1 MASADLFGDSADHP
15 VLVANIRE
23 SLFLDAAGAA
33 RALTHR
39 DAVAALGAGTVPI
52 LCHRKA
58 VAQRLGAPPFRAC
71 DLLELFAFVR
81 PAERCLPTPGGLAEA
96 LDLPRPDGL
105 AGEARTLARAA
116 ERLLGEIGA
125 EDDPDAEAI
134 ASFMAAAGWPWG
146 RAVLARLARPDGEI
160 PGGGAGLRV
169 WGRLP
174 EFAEHA
180 PPPPP
185 GSAAIEPA
193 EARRRLARLLGGGAE
208 DRSGQ
213 ADYTS
218 ALTAAFAPRDREDS
232 PNAVIAEAGTG
243 VGKTLGYI
251 APASLWAET
260 NGGPVWISTFTR
272 NLQRQIDGE
281 LDRLHPD
288 PAVKHRRVVIR
299 KGRDNYLCL
308 LNLEDALGRGVS
320 GPGSG
325 GDIAL
330 GLVARWTAATRDGD
344 MVGGDFPAWLADLLG
359 RRATLGL
366 AHRRGECIYSACAHY
381 HKCFIERTARR
392 ARRAEIV
399 VANHALVMTLAASG
413 GGDDRLAPSRVIFDE
428 GHHVFDAADGA
439 FAARLSGQEGAE
451 LRRWLRG
458 AEDRRAG
465 RARGLARR
473 IEDAAMLDDALGEA
487 LAATVQAAAILPASG
502 WNARVTGDAPRGPA
516 EAFLAAVRRQ
526 VYARAGNP
534 KIPYD
539 LEAGTGPPVPG
550 LLEEADK
557 LGEALGK
564 LAAPA
569 RKVAQRLE
577 ALLDEKADE
586 LDTPTRNRLDSA
598 ARGLGLRIEGQ
609 IETWRAMLRALRET
623 TPEDF
628 VDWFSVSRQD
638 GRDADVAMHRHWLDP
653 LLPFSKLVAAP
664 SHGIVVTSAT
674 LRDATGDV
682 EADWAAAEMRTGAR
696 HLAAPAIRVDVPS
709 PFDYAR
715 LARVFV
721 VTDVRK
727 NDIDRVAAAYRA
739 LMLAAGG
746 GTLGLFTAISRLR
759 GVHERIAADIEGAGL
774 ALLAQHV
781 DSLDTASLV
790 DIFRAETDSCMLG
803 TDAVRDGVDVPGRA
817 LRLIVFDRL
826 PWPRPTILHRER
838 RKAFPDIR
846 YDDMLARLRLKQAFG
861 RLVRKADDRGVFVLL
876 DPSLPSRLKGAFP
889 PDIEVE
895 RMGLAEAVAATR
907 AFLAPDRNGMR

>member
-1 MASADLFGDSADHP
+1 MASADLFGDSGPPP
-15 VLVANIRE
+15 VLVANIRD
-23 SLFLDAAGAA
+23 SLILDAAGEA
-33 RALTHR
+33 RTLPHR
-39 DAVAALGAGTVPI
+39 DAVAALGRGMVPI

-58 VAQRLGAPPFRAC
+58 VAQRLGAGPFRAC

-81 PAERCLPTPGGLAEA
+81 PAARCLPTPGGLAEA
-96 LDLPRPDGL
+96 LDLPRPRGL
-105 AGEARTLARAA
+105 AEEASTLARAA
-116 ERLLGEIGA
+116 ERLLGELDAAG
-125 EDDPDAEAI
+125 DPDSASI

-146 RAVLARLARPDGEI
+146 RAVLDRLGGADAAA
-160 PGGGAGLRV
+160 GGAGLRV
-169 WGRLP
+169 WNGLP
-174 EFAEHA
+174 EITEHA

-185 GSAAIEPA
+185 GSVAVEPVD
-193 EARRRLARLLGGGAE
+193 ARRRLAGLLGAHAE

-218 ALTAAFAPRDREDS
+218 ALTAAFAPRDREDC

-251 APASLWAET
+251 APASLWAEK

-288 PAVKHRRVVIR
+288 PDVKHRRVVIR

-308 LNLEDALGRGVS
+308 LNLEDALGRGGGANSES
-320 GPGSG
+320 GV
-325 GDIAL
+325 AL
-330 GLVARWTAATRDGD
+330 GLVARWAAATRDGD
-344 MVGGDFPAWLADLLG
+344 MVGGDFPVWLADLLG

-399 VANHALVMTLAASG
+399 IANHALVMTLAAAG
-413 GGDDRLAPSRVIFDE
+413 GADDRLTPTRVIFDE

-439 FAARLSGQEGAE
+439 FAARLSGQDGGE

-465 RARGLARR
+465 RARGFARR

-487 LAATVQAAAILPASG
+487 LAKTLDAARVLPATG
-502 WNARVTGDAPRGPA
+502 WNARLTADAPRGPA

-526 VYARAGNP
+526 VYARARDTG
-534 KIPYD
+534 IPYD
-539 LEAGTGPPVPG
+539 LEVETRPPVPG
-550 LLEEADK
+550 LIEAAASLED
-557 LGEALGK
+557 ALGT
-564 LAAPA
+564 LIAPA
-569 RKVAQRLE
+569 RMVAQRLD
-577 ALLDEKADE
+577 ALLDERASE
-586 LDTPTRNRLDSA
+586 LDTPTRNRLDAA
-598 ARGLGLRIEGQ
+598 ARGLGIRIEGQ
-609 IETWRAMLRALRET
+609 LETWRAMLQALREA
-623 TPEDF
+623 TPESF
-628 VDWFSVSRQD
+628 VDWFSVSRHD
-638 GRDADVAMHRHWLDP
+638 GRDIDVSMHRHWLDP
-653 LLPFSKLVAAP
+653 LIPFSRLVAAP
-664 SHGIVVTSAT
+664 SHGVVVTSAT
-674 LRDATGDV
+674 LRDGTGDV
-682 EADWAAAEMRTGAR
+682 EADWQAAEMRTGTR
-696 HLAAPAIRVDVPS
+696 HLPAAAVRVDVPS

-727 NDIDRVAAAYRA
+727 TDLDQVAAAYRA
-739 LMLAAGG
+739 LMTASSGG
-746 GTLGLFTAISRLR
+746 ALGLFTAISRLR
-759 GVHERIAADIEGAGL
+759 AVYDRIAADMESSGL
-774 ALLAQHV
+774 ALFAQHV
-781 DSLDTASLV
+781 DNLDTTSLV
-790 DIFRAETDSCMLG
+790 DIFRAEVDACMLG
-803 TDAVRDGVDVPGRA
+803 TDAVRDGVDVPGRS

-876 DPSLPSRLKGAFP
+876 DPSMPSRLTGAFP
-889 PDIEVE
+889 EEVSVE
-895 RMGLAEAVAATR
+895 RVGLAEAVEATR
-907 AFLAPDRNGMR
+907 SFLAPPAG

>member
-23 SLFLDAAGAA
+23 SLILDSAGEA
-33 RALTHR
+33 RTLTHR
-39 DAVAALGAGTVPI
+39 DAVGALGAGMVPI
-52 LCHRKA
+52 LCHRKS
-58 VAQRLGAPPFRAC
+58 VAQRLGARPFRAC
-71 DLLELFAFVR
+71 DLLELFAFVH
-81 PAERCLPTPGGLAEA
+81 PAVRCLPTPGGLADA
-96 LDLPRPDGL
+96 LGLPRPRGL
-105 AGEARTLARAA
+105 REEALTLARAA
-116 ERLLGEIGA
+116 EALLEELDEAGDRDGA
-125 EDDPDAEAI
+125 AI
-134 ASFMAAAGWPWG
+134 ASFMTASGWPWG
-146 RAVLARLARPDGEI
+146 PAVLDRL
-160 PGGGAGLRV
+160 GGADDSPADSRALRV
-169 WGRLP
+169 WNRLP
-174 EFAEHA
+174 EIAEHA

-185 GSAAIEPA
+185 GSAAVEPA
-193 EARRRLARLLGGGAE
+193 EARRRLAGLLGPGAE

-218 ALTAAFAPRDREDS
+218 ALTGAFAPRDREDC

-251 APASLWAET
+251 APASLWAEK

-288 PAVKHRRVVIR
+288 PDVKHRRVVVR

-308 LNLEDALGRGVS
+308 LNLEEALGRIG
-320 GPGSG
+320 GAGSDG
-325 GDIAL
+325 AAAL

-344 MVGGDFPAWLADLLG
+344 MAGGDFPAWLADLLG
-359 RRATLGL
+359 RRGTLDL

-399 VANHALVMTLAASG
+399 IANHALVMTLAAAG
-413 GGDDRLAPSRVIFDE
+413 GTGERLAPTRVIFDE

-439 FAARLSGQEGAE
+439 FAARLSGQEGAD

-458 AEDRRAG
+458 AEDRRQE

-487 LAATVQAAAILPASG
+487 LQATLEAARVLPATG
-502 WNARVTGDAPRGPA
+502 WNARLARDAPSGAA

-526 VYARAGNP
+526 VYARARDTG
-534 KIPYD
+534 IPYD
-539 LEAGTGPPVPG
+539 LETETGPPVPG
-550 LLEEADK
+550 LIEAAD
-557 LGEALGK
+557 LLAAALDQ
-564 LAAPA
+564 LIAPA
-569 RKVAQRLE
+569 RSVSQRLD
-577 ALLDEKADE
+577 ALLDERAEE
-586 LDTPTRNRLDSA
+586 LDTPTRNRLDAA
-598 ARGLGLRIEGQ
+598 ARGLGIRIEGQ
-609 IETWRAMLRALRET
+609 LEAWRAMLRALHDRPPET
-623 TPEDF
+623 F
-628 VDWFSVSRQD
+628 VDWFSVSRLQ
-638 GRDADVAMHRHWLDP
+638 GRDVDVAMHRHWLDP
-653 LLPFSKLVAAP
+653 LLPFAQLVAAP
-664 SHGIVVTSAT
+664 SHGVVVTSAT

-682 EADWAAAEMRTGAR
+682 EADWGVAEMRTGAR

-721 VTDVRK
+721 VTDVGRG
-727 NDIDRVAAAYRA
+727 DIDRVAAAYRA
-739 LMLAAGG
+739 LMQASGG
-746 GTLGLFTAISRLR
+746 GALGLFTAIARLR
-759 GVHERIAADIEGAGL
+759 AVHDRIAADMEKAGL

-781 DSLDTASLV
+781 DGLDTTSLV

-803 TDAVRDGVDVPGRA
+803 TDAMRDGVDVPGRS

-861 RLVRKADDRGVFVLL
+861 RLVRQADDRGVFVLL
-876 DPSLPSRLKGAFP
+876 DPRMPSRLTGAFP
-889 PDIEVE
+889 DEVAVE
-895 RMGLAEAVAATR
+895 RVGLAEAVDATR
-907 AFLAPDRNGMR
+907 AFLAPPAG

>member
-1 MASADLFGDSADHP
+1 MASADLFGEPADHP

-33 RALTHR
+33 RTLGHR
-39 DAVAALGAGTVPI
+39 DAVAALGRGTVPI

-58 VAQRLGAPPFRAC
+58 VAHRLGTQPFPAC

-81 PAERCLPTPGGLAEA
+81 PAQRCLPTPAGLADA
-96 LDLPRPDGL
+96 LDLPRPEGL
-105 AGEARTLARAA
+105 AAEARGLARAA
-116 ERLLGEIGA
+116 ETLLGELDA
-125 EDDPDAEAI
+125 DADPDARAI
-134 ASFMAAAGWPWG
+134 AAFMAAAGWPWG
-146 RAVLARLARPDGEI
+146 RAVLGRLGGGEA
-160 PGGGAGLRV
+160 GGAGAGLRV
-169 WGRLP
+169 WSRLP

-185 GSAAIEPA
+185 GSAAVEPGD
-193 EARRRLARLLGGGAE
+193 ARRRLARLLGAAAE
-208 DRSGQ
+208 DRPGQ

-218 ALTAAFAPRDREDS
+218 ALTAAFAPRESEDA

-251 APASLWAET
+251 APASLWAEA

-272 NLQRQIDGE
+272 NLQRQIDAE
-281 LDRLHPD
+281 FDRLHPD
-288 PAVKHRRVVIR
+288 PEVKHRRVVIR

-308 LNLEDALGRGVS
+308 LNLEDALGRS
-320 GPGSG
+320 GAGAG
-325 GDIAL
+325 NDIAL
-330 GLVARWTAATRDGD
+330 GLVARWAAATRDGD
-344 MVGGDFPAWLADLLG
+344 MIGGDFPAWLADLLG

-399 VANHALVMTLAASG
+399 VANHALVMTLAAAG
-413 GGDDRLAPSRVIFDE
+413 GGDDRLAPGRVIFDE

-439 FAARLSGQEGAE
+439 FAARLGGQEGAE

-458 AEDRRAG
+458 AEDRRSG

-473 IEDAAMLDDALGEA
+473 IEDAAMQDDALGEA
-487 LAATVQAAAILPASG
+487 LAATLQAAQALPALG
-502 WNARVTGDAPRGPA
+502 WNARLAGDAPRGPA
-516 EAFLAAVRRQ
+516 ERFLAAVRRQ
-526 VYARAGNP
+526 VYARARDP
-534 KIPYD
+534 KSPYD
-539 LEAGTGPPVPG
+539 LEAGTAPPVPG
-550 LLEEADK
+550 LLEEADR

-564 LAAPA
+564 LARPA

-577 ALLDEKADE
+577 ALLDERADE

-609 IETWRAMLRALRET
+609 IETWRAMLGALSET
-623 TPEDF
+623 VPEDF
-628 VDWFSVSRQD
+628 VDWFSVSRHD

-653 LLPFSKLVAAP
+653 LLPFARLVAAP

-674 LRDATGDV
+674 LRDATGEV

-696 HLAAPAIRVDVPS
+696 HLAAPARRVDVPS

-721 VTDVRK
+721 VTDVNK
-727 NDIDRVAAAYRA
+727 HDLDRVAAAYRV

-746 GTLGLFTAISRLR
+746 GALGLFTAIARLR
-759 GVHERIAADIEGAGL
+759 AVHARIAADIEGAGL
-774 ALLAQHV
+774 TLLAQHV
-781 DSLDTASLV
+781 DGLDTTSLV

-803 TDAVRDGVDVPGRA
+803 TDAVRDGVDVPGPA

-889 PDIEVE
+889 ADVAVE
-895 RMGLAEAVAATR
+895 RVGLAEAVAATR
-907 AFLAPDRNGMR
+907 AFLAPDGHGTR

>member
-1 MASADLFGDSADHP
+1 MASADLFGDSGAPP

-23 SLFLDAAGAA
+23 SLTLDAAGEA
-33 RALTHR
+33 RTLPHR
-39 DAVAALGAGTVPI
+39 DAAAALGRGMVPI
-52 LCHRKA
+52 LCHGRA
-58 VAQRLGAPPFRAC
+58 VAQRLGTGPFRAC

-81 PAERCLPTPGGLAEA
+81 PAMRCLPTPAGLAEA
-96 LDLPRPDGL
+96 LDMPRPRGL
-105 AGEARTLARAA
+105 AEEAFALARAA
-116 ERLLGEIGA
+116 QSLLGELDA
-125 EDDPDAEAI
+125 ADDPDSAGI

-146 RAVLARLARPDGEI
+146 RAVLARL
-160 PGGGAGLRV
+160 GGADSAAADATGLRV
-169 WGRLP
+169 WNALP
-174 EFAEHA
+174 EIAEHA

-185 GSAAIEPA
+185 GSTAVESAD
-193 EARRRLARLLGGGAE
+193 ARRRLADLLGAQAE

-218 ALTAAFAPRDREDS
+218 ALTAAFAPRDREDC

-251 APASLWAET
+251 APASLWAER

-288 PAVKHRRVVIR
+288 PDVKHRRVVIR

-308 LNLEDALGRGVS
+308 LNLEDALGRRGA
-320 GPGSG
+320 GSE
-325 GDIAL
+325 GDVAL
-330 GLVARWTAATRDGD
+330 GLIARWAAATRDGD

-399 VANHALVMTLAASG
+399 IANHALVMTLAAAG
-413 GGDDRLAPSRVIFDE
+413 GADDRLTPTRVIFDE

-439 FAARLSGQEGAE
+439 FAARLSGQEGVE

-458 AEDRRAG
+458 AEDRRAR
-465 RARGLARR
+465 RARGFARR

-487 LAATVQAAAILPASG
+487 LAKTLEAARILPAAG
-502 WNARVTGDAPRGPA
+502 WNARLTADTPQGPA

-526 VYARAGNP
+526 VYARARDTG
-534 KIPYD
+534 IPYD
-539 LEAGTGPPVPG
+539 LEVETHPPLPG
-550 LLEEADK
+550 LTEAADRLEA
-557 LGEALGK
+557 ALGA
-564 LAAPA
+564 LIAPA
-569 RKVAQRLE
+569 RVVSQRLD
-577 ALLDEKADE
+577 ALLDERASE
-586 LDTPTRNRLDSA
+586 LDTPTRNRLDAA

-609 IETWRAMLRALRET
+609 LDTWCAMLRALREA
-623 TPEDF
+623 TPESF
-628 VDWFSVSRQD
+628 VDWFSVSRHD
-638 GRDADVAMHRHWLDP
+638 GRDIDVSMHRHWLDP
-653 LLPFSKLVAAP
+653 LIPFSQLVAAP
-664 SHGIVVTSAT
+664 SHGVVVTSAT
-674 LRDATGDV
+674 LRDGTGDV
-682 EADWAAAEMRTGAR
+682 EADWQAAEMRTGTR
-696 HLAAPAIRVDVPS
+696 HLPAAAVRVDVPS

-727 NDIDRVAAAYRA
+727 TELDRVAAAYRE
-739 LMLAAGG
+739 LMTASAGG
-746 GTLGLFTAISRLR
+746 ALGLFTAISRLR
-759 GVHERIAADIEGAGL
+759 AVYGRIAADMENAGL
-774 ALLAQHV
+774 ALFAQHV
-781 DSLDTASLV
+781 DNLDTTSLV
-790 DIFRAETDSCMLG
+790 DIFRAETDACMFG
-803 TDAVRDGVDVPGRA
+803 TDAVRDGVDVPGRS

-876 DPSLPSRLKGAFP
+876 DPSMPSRLRGAFP
-889 PDIEVE
+889 DEVPVE
-895 RMGLAEAVAATR
+895 RVGLAEAVEATR
-907 AFLAPDRNGMR
+907 SFLAPPAG

>member
-1 MASADLFGDSADHP
+1 MASADLFGDSAGHP

-23 SLFLDAAGAA
+23 SLILDAAGEA
-33 RALTHR
+33 RTLAHR
-39 DAVAALGAGTVPI
+39 DAVAALGGGMVPI

-58 VAQRLGAPPFRAC
+58 VAQRLGAGPFRAC

-81 PAERCLPTPGGLAEA
+81 PAVRCLPTAGGLADA
-96 LDLPRPDGL
+96 LDLPRPQGL
-105 AGEARTLARAA
+105 AAEAATLARAA
-116 ERLLGEIGA
+116 EILLDELDA
-125 EDDPDAEAI
+125 DRDPDSAAI

-146 RAVLARLARPDGEI
+146 RAVLDRL
-160 PGGGAGLRV
+160 GGADTVATAAAGLRV
-169 WGRLP
+169 WNRLP
-174 EFAEHA
+174 EIAERA

-185 GSAAIEPA
+185 GSAAVEPA
-193 EARRRLARLLGGGAE
+193 DARRRLAGLLGPEAE
-208 DRSGQ
+208 DRPGQ

-218 ALTAAFAPRDREDS
+218 ALAPAFAPRDRDDG

-251 APASLWAET
+251 APASLWAEK
-260 NGGPVWISTFTR
+260 NGGPIWISTFTR
-272 NLQRQIDGE
+272 NLQRQIDSE

-288 PAVKHRRVVIR
+288 PDIKHRRVVIR

-308 LNLEDALGRGVS
+308 LNLEEALGRG
-320 GPGSG
+320 GAAGAG

-359 RRATLGL
+359 RRPTLGL

-381 HKCFIERTARR
+381 HKCFIERTVRR

-399 VANHALVMTLAASG
+399 VANHALVMTLAAAG
-413 GGDDRLAPSRVIFDE
+413 GTDDRLAPSRVIFDE

-439 FAARLSGQEGAE
+439 FAARLSGQEGAD

-458 AEDRRAG
+458 AEDRRGG

-487 LAATVQAAAILPASG
+487 LAQTLEAARFLPATG
-502 WNARVTGDAPRGPA
+502 WNARLTADAPRGPA

-526 VYARAGNP
+526 VYARARDTR
-534 KIPYD
+534 IPYD
-539 LEAGTGPPVPG
+539 LEAETRPPVPG
-550 LLEEADK
+550 LVEAADRLEH
-557 LGEALGK
+557 ALGT
-564 LAAPA
+564 LIAPA
-569 RKVAQRLE
+569 RKLSQRLE
-577 ALLDEKADE
+577 ALLDEQADE
-586 LDTPTRNRLDSA
+586 LDTPTRNRFDA
-598 ARGLGLRIEGQ
+598 TARGLGIRVEGQ
-609 IETWRAMLRALRET
+609 LETWRAMLRAFHDT
-623 TPEDF
+623 TPETF

-638 GRDADVAMHRHWLDP
+638 GRDVDVAMHRHWLDP
-653 LLPFSKLVAAP
+653 LMPFAELVAAP
-664 SHGIVVTSAT
+664 SHGVVVTSAT

-682 EADWAAAEMRTGAR
+682 EADWQAAEMRTGTR
-696 HLAAPAIRVDVPS
+696 HLASPAIRVEVPS

-727 NDIDRVAAAYRA
+727 NDVDRIAAAYRA
-739 LMLAAGG
+739 LMMASTGG
-746 GTLGLFTAISRLR
+746 ALGLFTAISRLR
-759 GVHERIAADIEGAGL
+759 GVHRRIAADMETAGL
-774 ALLAQHV
+774 ALFAQHV
-781 DSLDTASLV
+781 DNLDTTSLV

-803 TDAVRDGVDVPGRA
+803 TDAMRDGVDVPGRS

-876 DPSLPSRLKGAFP
+876 DPMMPSRLLGAFP
-889 PDIEVE
+889 PDVPVE
-895 RMGLAEAVAATR
+895 RVGLAAAVEATR
-907 AFLAPDRNGMR
+907 AFLAPAAG